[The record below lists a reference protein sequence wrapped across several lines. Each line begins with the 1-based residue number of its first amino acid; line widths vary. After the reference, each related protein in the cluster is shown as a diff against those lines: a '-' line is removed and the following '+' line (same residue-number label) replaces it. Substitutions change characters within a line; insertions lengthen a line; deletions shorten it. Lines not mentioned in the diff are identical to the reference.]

1 MSISI
6 SISDF
11 TGLSPWWALVPFLL
25 LGLIG
30 LALDYRADRRRAN
43 RYKQKRSTPHEK

>member
-1 MSISI
+1 M

-11 TGLSPWWALVPFLL
+11 SGLSPWWALTPFII

-30 LALDYRADRRRAN
+30 WIIDYTSDRRRAN
-43 RYKQKRSTPHEK
+43 RYKNRR

>member
-1 MSISI
+1 M

-11 TGLSPWWALVPFLL
+11 SGLSPWWALIPFIL

-30 LALDYRADRRRAN
+30 LALDYLSDRRRVN
-43 RYKQKRSTPHEK
+43 RYRNKR

>member
-1 MSISI
+1 M

-11 TGLSPWWALVPFLL
+11 TGLSPWLAIIPFLL

-30 LALDYRADRRRAN
+30 WIIDYTSDRRRAN
-43 RYKQKRSTPHEK
+43 RYRNKR

>member
-1 MSISI
+1 M

-11 TGLSPWWALVPFLL
+11 TGLSPWLALIPFLL

-30 LALDYRADRRRAN
+30 LAVDYLSDLRRAN
-43 RYKQKRSTPHEK
+43 RYKPPRSKGGP

>member
-1 MSISI
+1 M

-11 TGLSPWWALVPFLL
+11 SGLSPWWALIPFIL

-30 LALDYRADRRRAN
+30 LALDYLSDRRRAN
-43 RYKQKRSTPHEK
+43 RYKNKR

>member
-1 MSISI
+1 MSI

-11 TGLSPWWALVPFLL
+11 TGLSPWWALAPFAL

-30 LALDYRADRRRAN
+30 WIVDYQSDYRRKN
-43 RYKQKRSTPHEK
+43 RYRNKR